1 MILKIL
7 LKIKRIICRHKH
19 TEIVQLYYDDVLEK
33 GYRVCKN
40 CGKILIAE
48 NRKYLKKEVKNGE

>member
-7 LKIKRIICRHKH
+7 LKIKRTICRHKH
-19 TEIVQLYYDDVLEK
+19 TEIVQFYYDNVLQK
-33 GYRVCKN
+33 GYRVCKT